1 MDYNILCALL
11 ELELDRIEQKE
22 KDFKKNYGSN
32 WHPLIPL
39 NNEALSD
46 AFKVAEDIQNIIS
59 FGPKADFSNLAETL
73 KPYLQVHYLPHSRA
87 KIENYDN
94 YFDSYLYSNNDK
106 LNSTVITINITLPK
120 DEWNFEIAYELA
132 YLYMFYRFGDDENI
146 YDTKSFHNRIAHE
159 LRKSESDYLLLN
171 SNLHKQTTNG
181 KMDVKDLICLN
192 VACLTIIP
200 EVQLHK
206 LLATDHDDIIN
217 AVCNKFKVSRRIAN
231 FRMKLEQIK
240 HSS

>member
-1 MDYNILCALL
+1 MDYSVLYALL
-11 ELELDRIEQKE
+11 ELELDRIDQKE
-22 KDFKKNYGSN
+22 KDFKRSYGSN
-32 WHPLIPL
+32 WHPLIPI
-39 NNEALSD
+39 NTEALSH
-46 AFKVAEDIQNIIS
+46 AFKVAEDIQNMIS
-59 FGPKADFSNLAETL
+59 FGPKADFSDLAEIL

-94 YFDSYLYSNNDK
+94 YFDSYLYSDNDK

-132 YLYMFYRFGDDENI
+132 YLFVFYRFGDDENI

-159 LRKSESDYLLLN
+159 LGKNKRDYLLLN
-171 SNLHKQTTNG
+171 RNLHKPTTNE
-181 KMDVKDLICLN
+181 KTNVRDLICLN

-200 EVQLHK
+200 EIQLYK
-206 LLATDHDDIIN
+206 LLATEPDDIIT

-240 HSS
+240 QQ

>member
-1 MDYNILCALL
+1 MDYSVLYALL
-11 ELELDRIEQKE
+11 ELELDRIDQKE
-22 KDFKKNYGSN
+22 KDFKRSYGSN
-32 WHPLIPL
+32 WHPLIPI
-39 NNEALSD
+39 NTEALSY
-46 AFKVAEDIQNIIS
+46 AFKVAEDIQNMIS

-94 YFDSYLYSNNDK
+94 YFDSYLYSDNDK

-132 YLYMFYRFGDDENI
+132 YLCVFYRFGDDENI

-159 LRKSESDYLLLN
+159 LRKNERDYLLLN
-171 SNLHKQTTNG
+171 RNLHKPNANEKTN
-181 KMDVKDLICLN
+181 VRDLICLN

-200 EVQLHK
+200 EIQLYK
-206 LLATDHDDIIN
+206 LLATEPDDIIT

-240 HSS
+240 QQ

>member
-1 MDYNILCALL
+1 MDYSILCALL
-11 ELELDRIEQKE
+11 ELELDRLDQKE
-22 KDFKKNYGSN
+22 KDFKESYGSN

-39 NNEALSD
+39 DNETIND
-46 AFKVAEDIQNIIS
+46 VFKAAEYIQNIIS

-94 YFDSYLYSNNDK
+94 YFDSYLYSDNDK
-106 LNSTVITINITLPK
+106 LNSTVITINIALPK

-132 YLYMFYRFGDDENI
+132 YLLVFYGFGDEENI

-159 LRKSESDYLLLN
+159 LRQNERDYLLLN
-171 SNLHKQTTNG
+171 RNLHKPNTNE
-181 KMDVKDLICLN
+181 KINARDLICLN
-192 VACLTIIP
+192 VACLTIMP
-200 EVQLHK
+200 EIQLYK
-206 LLATDHDDIIN
+206 LLATEPDDIIT

-240 HSS
+240 HQ

>member
-1 MDYNILCALL
+1 MDYSVLYALL
-11 ELELDRIEQKE
+11 ELELDRIDQKE
-22 KDFKKNYGSN
+22 KDFKRSYGSN
-32 WHPLIPL
+32 WHPLIPI
-39 NNEALSD
+39 NTEALSY
-46 AFKVAEDIQNIIS
+46 AFKVAEDIQNVIS

-94 YFDSYLYSNNDK
+94 YFDSYLYSDNDK

-132 YLYMFYRFGDDENI
+132 YLFVFYRFGDDENI

-159 LRKSESDYLLLN
+159 LKKNERDYLLLN
-171 SNLHKQTTNG
+171 RNLHKPNANEKTN
-181 KMDVKDLICLN
+181 VRDLICLN

-200 EVQLHK
+200 EIQLYK
-206 LLATDHDDIIN
+206 LLATEPDDIIT

-240 HSS
+240 QQ

>member
-1 MDYNILCALL
+1 MDYSVLYALL
-11 ELELDRIEQKE
+11 ELELDRLDQKE
-22 KDFKKNYGSN
+22 KDFKESYGSN

-39 NNEALSD
+39 NNKALSY

-59 FGPKADFSNLAETL
+59 FGPKADFSNLTETL

-94 YFDSYLYSNNDK
+94 YFDSYLYSDNDK
-106 LNSTVITINITLPK
+106 LNSTVITINIALPK

-132 YLYMFYRFGDDENI
+132 YLFVFYGFGDEEHI
-146 YDTKSFHNRIAHE
+146 YDTKYFHNRIAHE
-159 LRKSESDYLLLN
+159 LRKNERDYLLLN
-171 SNLHKQTTNG
+171 RNLHKPNTNE
-181 KMDVKDLICLN
+181 KINVRDLICLN

-200 EVQLHK
+200 EIQLYK
-206 LLATDHDDIIN
+206 LLATEPDDIIT
-217 AVCNKFKVSRRIAN
+217 AICHKFKVSRRIAN

-240 HSS
+240 HQ

>member
-1 MDYNILCALL
+1 MDYSILYALL
-11 ELELDRIEQKE
+11 ELELDRLDQKE
-22 KDFKKNYGSN
+22 KEFKESYGSN

-39 NNEALSD
+39 NNEAIND

-94 YFDSYLYSNNDK
+94 YFDSYLYSDNDK
-106 LNSTVITINITLPK
+106 LNSTVITINIALPK

-132 YLYMFYRFGDDENI
+132 YLFVFYGFGDEENI
-146 YDTKSFHNRIAHE
+146 YDTKSFHDRIAHE
-159 LRKSESDYLLLN
+159 LRKNERDYLLLHR
-171 SNLHKQTTNG
+171 NLHKPNSNG
-181 KMDVKDLICLN
+181 KMNVRDLICLN

-200 EVQLHK
+200 EIQLYK
-206 LLATDHDDIIN
+206 LLATEPDDIIT

-240 HSS
+240 QQ